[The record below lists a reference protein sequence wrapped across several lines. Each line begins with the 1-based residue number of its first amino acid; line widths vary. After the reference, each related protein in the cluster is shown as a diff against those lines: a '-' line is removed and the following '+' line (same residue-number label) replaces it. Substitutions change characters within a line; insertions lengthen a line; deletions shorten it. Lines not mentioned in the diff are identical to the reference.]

1 MVPTL
6 LSTHG
11 SDLCPQI
18 ERKIVRK
25 IDLHILPWV
34 CVAYLI
40 NYLDRVNLGNARTLN
55 NDKPEDNIVEQL
67 DLRGIR
73 YSTVV
78 AVFFV
83 PYVLM
88 EFPSNILLKYF
99 SPRVWIGR
107 IMISWGEFPTSRLS
121 GKSFDTR

>member
-1 MVPTL
+1 M
-6 LSTHG
+6 
-11 SDLCPQI
+11 
-18 ERKIVRK
+18 
-25 IDLHILPWV
+25 PWV

-55 NDKPEDNIVEQL
+55 NDTPEDNIVEQL

-107 IMISWGEFPTSRLS
+107 IMISWGEYRI
-121 GKSFDTR
+121 KV